1 MANNLGMTRSSVLR
15 LGLIAGFTAL
25 LVAAVPASAAPTPVT
40 TVGSP
45 SIPGTLKGFKLV
57 GHNPLGNRGM
67 NSPLAVAG
75 SCAYVGDRGYDAVPR
90 TGSGIAIL
98 DISAPAHPR
107 QVNTIAARAYSTQR
121 ELRAD
126 RALGLLVVE
135 DYSPYIGGAGAAYSG
150 NDLKIYDI
158 SGDCTKP
165 RLLSTYDFGARAPHE
180 FFLWKDPARP
190 GRVLAYVT
198 TTIYGPDLN
207 VVDLSDPTAPKL
219 VTAYTA
225 PQQVASGTGD
235 VAATQ
240 NPSSYI
246 HSISVSDD
254 GTRAYVAG
262 WDYGTYVLDTS
273 GVANPAGIPVM
284 KPLSTKVLDY
294 AGNVHGNIK
303 VPGKPYGVMVQ
314 EEYAAAG
321 RGCPFGWLRMA
332 DMTDPTALT
341 LAGAYKLPE
350 NNCSAAQAANGTFTA
365 HNATPFPSVTLL
377 TWYSGGL
384 RAVDTTNPYQP
395 IETGAFVPKATGPAP
410 AERDARLF
418 FTGSKVAPRTGA
430 LWSYPVVQDGLIY
443 VVDID
448 LGLFILKYT
457 GAHASEIAKARF
469 VEGNSS
475 PSRFTAGAPILTRTA
490 AVTAKV
496 AALRLP
502 VMVRYLRPL
511 PAGQPHHAAWRWV
524 C

>member
-1 MANNLGMTRSSVLR
+1 MTRPRLLR
-15 LGLIAGFTAL
+15 LGLTAGFTAL
-25 LVAAVPASAAPTPVT
+25 LLAAVPASAAAPTPMT

-45 SIPGTLKGFKLV
+45 SIPGTLKGFDLI
-57 GHNPLGNRGM
+57 GQNTLGNRGM

-75 SCAYVGDRGYDAVPR
+75 SCAYIGDRSYDATPR
-90 TGSGIAIL
+90 AGSGIAIV
-98 DISAPAHPR
+98 DITNPAQPTR
-107 QVNTIAARAYSTQR
+107 VATLAARGYSTQR

-135 DYSPYIGGAGAAYSG
+135 DYSPYIGGAGTAYSG
-150 NDLKIYDI
+150 NDLQVYDI

-180 FFLWKDPARP
+180 FFLWKDPQRP

-219 VTAYTA
+219 VSAYTA

-235 VAATQ
+235 VVATQ

-254 GTRAYVAG
+254 GTHAYVGG

-273 GVANPAGIPVM
+273 GLADPAAVPVM
-284 KPLSTKVLDY
+284 TPLSTTVLDY
-294 AGNVHGNIK
+294 GGNVHGNIK

-332 DMTDPTALT
+332 DMTDPKALI

-350 NNCSAAQAANGTFTA
+350 NDCATAQAANGTFTA

-384 RAVDTTNPYQP
+384 RVVDTTNPYQP
-395 IETGAFVPKATGPAP
+395 VEAGVFVPKATGPAP

-418 FTGSKVAPRTGA
+418 FAGSAAPQRTGA
-430 LWSYPVVQDGLIY
+430 LWSYPIVQDGLVY

-448 LGLFILKYT
+448 LGLFILRYT
-457 GAHASEIAKARF
+457 GPHAEEIAQAPF

-475 PSRFTAGAPILTRTA
+475 PSRFTASAPILTRPA
-490 AVTAKV
+490 AVAAKV
-496 AALRLP
+496 AALRVP
-502 VMVRYLRPL
+502 VTVRDLRPL
-511 PAGQPHHAAWRWV
+511 PAGPAHHDAWRWF